1 MSVRSP
7 VADVVVTGAVRAV
20 LCATVLLGSV
30 TACVSRGD
38 PPGPAPTSTTA
49 SPTPA
54 PPRTTDAAT
63 GEQVLP
69 QSLVG
74 TWRSDTKNSDASL
87 TYSFRADGDYTFV
100 GVLAYDSPDGIV
112 QVTRTSEGSARVEGA
127 HLVLKPEK
135 AATSRGDPGDPEG
148 DFAARPA
155 APTAERHTW
164 EVTGDALA
172 LTDKKGLRVTYER
185 GSR

>member
-7 VADVVVTGAVRAV
+7 VADVLVTGAVRVV
-20 LCATVLLGSV
+20 LCSTLLLGSV

-38 PPGPAPTSTTA
+38 PPGPGPTSRTA
-49 SPTPA
+49 SPPPA
-54 PPRTTDAAT
+54 PGTTDAAT

-74 TWRSDTKNSDASL
+74 TWKSDSKNSDAAL
-87 TYSFRADGDYTFV
+87 TYRFRADGDYTFV

-112 QVTRTSEGSARVEGA
+112 QVTRTSEGAARIEGA
-127 HLVLKPEK
+127 QLVLKPEK
-135 AATSRGDPGDPEG
+135 AATSRRDPGDPEG
-148 DFAARPA
+148 DFVARPA
-155 APTAERHTW
+155 VPTAERHTW

-185 GSR
+185 GPR